1 MKSFVLLKQRALYGE
16 EKEDARYLEL
26 KQTLVGLK
34 PQLTKTQALIKA
46 WLNHVRAV
54 IDSTRELAAGFA
66 EAGQEDRD
74 LSALTVQLETD
85 FNNTNSGLG
94 LVEVALDS
102 VNRKLEL
109 VTDLRKRADKLSA
122 LHLELSRANRKAHS
136 DPAKHEQERVELQ
149 TAYTSSKTDLVAQLE
164 FVHAEVQRGFLL
176 DDLEVVKQAQKAFF
190 ETGSGATTQFAP
202 AASRDLAGVWTRF
215 AERQATATS
224 ASLARGNSSAS
235 GRNLF
240 KQGMRGDEDASGMVP
255 PPPPPLAA
263 SASSSSARMG
273 SSRLPPPPPPPPPPP
288 APTASFRAPAFD
300 ALYAYE
306 AVNSDELS
314 FEVGDR
320 LTLVKKTDES
330 WWEMRD
336 VLGNTGMVPSNYLGQ
351 V

>member
-1 MKSFVLLKQRALYGE
+1 MKSLVLLKQRALYGE

-26 KQTLVGLK
+26 KQALLDLK

-46 WLNHVRAV
+46 WLDHVRA
-54 IDSTRELAAGFA
+54 IITSSRELAGGFSQGG
-66 EAGQEDRD
+66 EEDRD

-85 FNNTNSGLG
+85 LNNTNSGLG

-109 VTDLRKRADKLSA
+109 VGELRKRVDKLAA

-149 TAYTSSKTDLVAQLE
+149 TAYTTSKTDLVAQLE
-164 FVHAEVQRGFLL
+164 FVHSEIQRGFLV
-176 DDLEVVKQAQKAFF
+176 DDLEVVKQAQRAFF
-190 ETGSGATTQFAP
+190 ETGSGATSQFAP
-202 AASRDLAGVWTRF
+202 ASSRDLAGVWTRF
-215 AERQATATS
+215 TERQASATS
-224 ASLARGNSSAS
+224 ASLLRANSSTS

-240 KQGMRGDEDASGMVP
+240 KQGMRGDEEKSGMAP
-255 PPPPPLAA
+255 PPPPPSAA
-263 SASSSSARMG
+263 SAARMG
-273 SSRLPPPPPPPPPPP
+273 SSTRLPPPPPPPPPP
-288 APTASFRAPAFD
+288 AQAASFRAPVFD
-300 ALYAYE
+300 AVYAYE

-320 LTLVKKTDES
+320 LALVNKTDES

-336 VLGNTGMVPSNYLGQ
+336 ALGNTGMVPSNYLVQ